1 MLKSIA
7 FINKIEEDL
16 LENVAQKN
24 ITDFYIELKINQTI
38 DIYIVS
44 DQVKKT
50 SDLYF
55 KLIQSEELEN
65 DNVTFSFLSEQ
76 QSLSDDWS
84 YLFSGDKKSYGLR
97 RSLGA
102 LLDMKPGLTNNNV
115 VTFFS
120 YKGGVGRTT
129 SLALTATYLSRK
141 GKKVFVI
148 DCDFEAPGLINFF
161 NSSQVET
168 CKNGL
173 IEYLNDRLFI
183 NDIDLEEYIYDIE
196 KSYSGNGSINLMPAG
211 NILNSS
217 EDLSCYLEGLS
228 KIDLQG
234 KQLVSIFN
242 SLIEAINSK
251 YNPDVILIDSRTGFN
266 NTFGALAQISK
277 NIVVLAGDDIQNI
290 PGIEYVTK
298 TLNEMNISA
307 CFVLS
312 IISSNFSKRYTNFL
326 NQIQGLSSFDA
337 EVFYFDRQN
346 TLEFI
351 GTPLEDK
358 EDIDDFINGENGSTQ
373 YQKFFKYISE
383 VTSSIES
390 NRETST
396 PVVPIYSETSDTQP
410 VTFEDPDFAVK
421 LISIQNLN
429 QNVDT
434 ISSDEI
440 ISESIQDR
448 VLNDVRGKLPDL
460 YAENIDYTDE
470 YLNKYF
476 YFRPCMEDLFIP
488 EKSILLGDKGTG
500 KTAFYK
506 ALKIESFFST
516 LISKAQKEHLSY
528 HVLNITNF
536 DKDNFEFLGF
546 DNFIK
551 DELFIKRFWMF
562 FIWNAICSRSEYGG
576 ENQHLLINLEKLD
589 AHGKIIEL
597 INNESNYSIIE
608 DELNEIN
615 NILKAEDKRLI
626 ITFDQLDNV
635 VKPFLWNDVV
645 SPLVKIAMRFPYENI
660 HPKLFLRRD
669 LYERLG
675 NLTNKSSFSARAI
688 DLEWSQNEIFSY
700 FLKIVFSYSK
710 DNFFEFLLHSLP
722 SKELISQIRKK
733 LKTKNIEHNQLPLD
747 KYLIQPVINVFFGDP
762 KPKKN
767 GRLSTA
773 YEDLYRNIQS
783 ADRTVNLRPFIDLIT
798 NAINEQD
805 EQDEEREYRQGAIIG
820 LAYCTSKQ
828 VRKNAVVN
836 YLIDLWN
843 ERGNEFVKYFCLD
856 LSNNKVNAMYKKN
869 VLNEH
874 AFDRLLEE
882 VKKNHSDD
890 EVIKN
895 GTLAEFKQIL
905 IANKII
911 SPYMVGSK
919 TRYGFAY
926 LYTNYLGM

>member
-1 MLKSIA
+1 MLKSIS
-7 FINKIEEDL
+7 FINRLEEDL
-16 LENVAQKN
+16 LENVSQKN
-24 ITDFYIELKINQTI
+24 ISDFYIELKVNQTI
-38 DIYIVS
+38 DIYIAS
-44 DQVKKT
+44 NQVKEA
-50 SDLYF
+50 SDLHF
-55 KLIQSEELEN
+55 KLINPEEIKNEN
-65 DNVTFSFLSEQ
+65 VVFSFLSEK
-76 QSLSDDWS
+76 QSLSEDWS
-84 YLFSGDKKSYGLR
+84 YLFSGEKKSYGLR

-102 LLDMKPGLTNNNV
+102 LLDMKTGLKNNNV

-129 SLALTATYLSRK
+129 SLSLTATYLSRK

-183 NDIDLEEYIYDIE
+183 DNIDLEDYVYDIE
-196 KSYSGNGSINLMPAG
+196 KSYSGDGSINLMPAG

-217 EDLSCYLEGLS
+217 EDLACYLEGLS

-234 KQLVSIFN
+234 KQLVNIFN
-242 SLIEAINSK
+242 LLIEEINSK
-251 YNPDVILIDSRTGFN
+251 YAPDVILIDSRTGFN

-307 CFVLS
+307 CFILS
-312 IISSNFSKRYTNFL
+312 IISSNFSKRYSNFL

-358 EDIDDFINGENGSTQ
+358 DDIDDFINGENGSTQ

-383 VTSSIES
+383 VTSLKEI
-390 NRETST
+390 NRATST
-396 PVVPIYSETSDTQP
+396 PTETAYPEQTVLQPVINETSIINDNPSMQN
-410 VTFEDPDFAVK
+410 AVQ
-421 LISIQNLN
+421 SDN
-429 QNVDT
+429 T
-434 ISSDEI
+434 ISCN
-440 ISESIQDR
+440 SESIQDQ

-506 ALKIESFFST
+506 ALKIDSFFST
-516 LISKAQKEHLSY
+516 LVSKAQKEHLSY

-546 DNFIK
+546 ENYIK
-551 DELFIKRFWMF
+551 DELFIKRFWVF
-562 FIWNAICSRSEYGG
+562 FIWNAICTRSEYGG
-576 ENQHLLINLEKLD
+576 KNQHLLIKLDKLD

-597 INNESNYSIIE
+597 INNEKNYSKIE

-615 NILKAEDKRLI
+615 DFLKAEDKRLI
-626 ITFDQLDNV
+626 ITFDQLDNI
-635 VKPFLWNDVV
+635 VKPFLWNDVIA
-645 SPLVKIAMRFPYENI
+645 PLVKIAMRFPYENI

-710 DNFFEFLLHSLP
+710 DNFFNFLLLSLP
-722 SKELISQIRKK
+722 SRELITQIRKK

-747 KYLIQPVINVFFGDP
+747 KYLIQPVINAFFGDP

-798 NAINEQD
+798 NAIKEQD
-805 EQDEEREYRQGAIIG
+805 EQDAERGYRQGSIIG

-890 EVIKN
+890 EAIKN
-895 GTLAEFKQIL
+895 GTVAEFKQIL

>member
-1 MLKSIA
+1 MLKSIS
-7 FINKIEEDL
+7 FINRLEDDL
-16 LENVAQKN
+16 QENLSQNN
-24 ITDFYIELKINQTI
+24 ISDFYIELKINQSI
-38 DIYIVS
+38 DVYVVS
-44 DQVKKT
+44 KYTTDVSGLFLKYV
-50 SDLYF
+50 SVNE
-55 KLIQSEELEN
+55 IEN
-65 DNVTFSFLSEQ
+65 PNVHFTFLTEQ

-84 YLFSGDKKSYGLR
+84 YLFSEDKKSYGLR

-102 LLDMKPGLTNNNV
+102 LLDMRSGLKNNNV

-161 NSSQVET
+161 NSSQADT

-173 IEYLNDRLFI
+173 IEYLNDQAFTK
-183 NDIDLEEYIYDIE
+183 DIALEDYVYDIE
-196 KSYSGNGSINLMPAG
+196 KSYSGIGSINLMSAG

-217 EDLSCYLEGLS
+217 EDLESYLEGLA
-228 KIDLQG
+228 KIDMQG
-234 KQLVSIFN
+234 KQLVNIFN
-242 SLIEAINSK
+242 KLISTINSNYK
-251 YNPDVILIDSRTGFN
+251 PDVILIDSRTGFN
-266 NTFGALAQISK
+266 NTFGALAQLSK
-277 NIVVLAGDDIQNI
+277 NIVVLAGDDIQNQ

-307 CFVLS
+307 CFILS
-312 IISSNFSKRYTNFL
+312 IISSNFSKRYNNFQS
-326 NQIQGLSSFDA
+326 QIQGISSFDA

-358 EDIDDFINGENGSTQ
+358 DDLNDFINGENGSSQ
-373 YQKFFKYISE
+373 YHKFFKYIFE
-383 VTSSIES
+383 VTCGLDNLQKNVAEDES
-390 NRETST
+390 HNLTELPPQPST
-396 PVVPIYSETSDTQP
+396 PEILNDNNEGRD
-410 VTFEDPDFAVK
+410 E
-421 LISIQNLN
+421 ISIVSND
-429 QNVDT
+429 VFD
-434 ISSDEI
+434 
-440 ISESIQDR
+440 ESIQDK
-448 VLNDVRGKLPDL
+448 VLNDVKGKLPNL
-460 YAENIDYTDE
+460 YAENINYTDE

-506 ALKIESFFST
+506 ALKIDSFFSM

-546 DNFIK
+546 DNYIK

-562 FIWNAICSRSEYGG
+562 FIWNAICTRGGYGG
-576 ENQHLLINLEKLD
+576 ENKKLLIELDKLD

-597 INNESNYSIIE
+597 INDDDRYSLIE
-608 DELNEIN
+608 EELNKIN
-615 NILKAEDKRLI
+615 NILKADDKRLI
-626 ITFDQLDNV
+626 ITFDQLDNI
-635 VKPFLWNDVV
+635 VKPFLWNDVI
-645 SPLVKIAMRFPYENI
+645 SPLVKIAMRFPYEYI
-660 HPKLFLRRD
+660 QPKLFLRRD

-688 DLEWSQNEIFSY
+688 NLEWSQNEIFSY

-710 DNFFEFLLHSLP
+710 DNFFDFLSRSLP
-722 SKELISQIRKK
+722 SRELVTQIRKK

-747 KYLIQPVINVFFGDP
+747 KYLIQPVINAFFGAP

-783 ADRTVNLRPFIDLIT
+783 ADKTVNLRPFIDLIT
-798 NAINEQD
+798 NAIKEQD
-805 EQDEEREYRQGAIIG
+805 EQDFERGYRQNAIIG

-836 YLIDLWN
+836 YLEDLWN

-856 LSNNKVNAMYKKN
+856 LSNNKVNAIYKKN

-882 VKKNHSDD
+882 VKKNHSED

-895 GTLAEFKQIL
+895 GTLEEFKQIL

>member
-1 MLKSIA
+1 K
-7 FINKIEEDL
+7 
-16 LENVAQKN
+16 
-24 ITDFYIELKINQTI
+24 TTI